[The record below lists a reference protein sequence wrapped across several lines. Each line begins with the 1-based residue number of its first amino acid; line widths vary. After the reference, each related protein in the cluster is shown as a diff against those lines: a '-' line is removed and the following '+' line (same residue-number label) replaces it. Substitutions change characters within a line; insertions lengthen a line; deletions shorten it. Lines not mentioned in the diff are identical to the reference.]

1 MYNGRLPVFTHS
13 SGNSNKFKHSI
24 LLYDTNKFRTNS
36 VLSRA
41 AFCPCYRLYWAHCD
55 RGHNVR
61 GHSVWGRN
69 ARGCYVRGSNF
80 RLILVYC
87 CHYYYLSR
95 WSKFYELKQHSEHGR
110 GDIFADISA
119 DIFVRSK
126 LAQNKTTTTKPTT
139 KLVHV
144 RDPMTTE
151 THSNIVRTQR

>member
-1 MYNGRLPVFTHS
+1 MPG
-13 SGNSNKFKHSI
+13 
-24 LLYDTNKFRTNS
+24 
-36 VLSRA
+36 VL
-41 AFCPCYRLYWAHCD
+41 CP
-55 RGHNVR
+55 
-61 GHSVWGRN
+61 
-69 ARGCYVRGSNF
+69 GSNF

-95 WSKFYELKQHSEHGR
+95 WSKFYEDKQHSEHGR
-110 GDIFADISA
+110 GDIFA